1 MKNSI
6 FISLLFINI
15 SQAQL
20 SSIKIKDFIDQHN
33 SFEQNDAGEVNAIN
47 DKEINKLIRFFIQE
61 KFYGLVELTRS
72 IVWDSYETFIS
83 PTKRNKLSKY
93 IIQVKVKDVER
104 LKYLEVLYN
113 PHEKK
118 VDTNFEWDSRDEE
131 FNLLNEQALA
141 KKKIPNLFKLEISN
155 QDDIPNI
162 NEFILQHQ
170 GFIDEIERLNL
181 SEKEIVP
188 INAANINELI
198 RSFNNSNFTNLEY
211 TRNVIWNSY
220 NTFVSP
226 FDRYHFHT
234 FIAQVKVEGI
244 DRLKYLEVFYN
255 PVNDKITSDFK
266 WSDDKNEY
274 LRVN

>member
-83 PTKRNKLSKY
+83 PTKRNQLSKY

-141 KKKIPNLFKLEISN
+141 QKKIPNLFKLEISN

-181 SEKEIVP
+181 
-188 INAANINELI
+188 
-198 RSFNNSNFTNLEY
+198 R
-211 TRNVIWNSY
+211 
-220 NTFVSP
+220 FVKLQLKLKQWLMLL
-226 FDRYHFHT
+226 HF
-234 FIAQVKVEGI
+234 
-244 DRLKYLEVFYN
+244 Y
-255 PVNDKITSDFK
+255 
-266 WSDDKNEY
+266 
-274 LRVN
+274 

>member
-83 PTKRNKLSKY
+83 PTKRNQLSKY

-141 KKKIPNLFKLEISN
+141 QKKIPNLFKLEIW
-155 QDDIPNI
+155 
-162 NEFILQHQ
+162 LA
-170 GFIDEIERLNL
+170 
-181 SEKEIVP
+181 K
-188 INAANINELI
+188 
-198 RSFNNSNFTNLEY
+198 T
-211 TRNVIWNSY
+211 
-220 NTFVSP
+220 VS
-226 FDRYHFHT
+226 D
-234 FIAQVKVEGI
+234 
-244 DRLKYLEVFYN
+244 N
-255 PVNDKITSDFK
+255 
-266 WSDDKNEY
+266 
-274 LRVN
+274 

>member
-83 PTKRNKLSKY
+83 PTKRNQLSKY

-141 KKKIPNLFKLEISN
+141 QKKIPNLFKLEISN
-155 QDDIPNI
+155 QDEIPNI

>member
-83 PTKRNKLSKY
+83 PTKRNQLSKY

-141 KKKIPNLFKLEISN
+141 QRKIPNLFKLEISN

>member
-83 PTKRNKLSKY
+83 PTKRNQLSKY
-93 IIQVKVKDVER
+93 IIQVKVKDVAR

-141 KKKIPNLFKLEISN
+141 QKKIPNLFKLEISN

>member
-83 PTKRNKLSKY
+83 PTKRNQLSKY

-141 KKKIPNLFKLEISN
+141 QKKIPNLFKLEISN

>member
-47 DKEINKLIRFFIQE
+47 DKEINKLIIFFIQE

-83 PTKRNKLSKY
+83 PTKRNQLSKY

-141 KKKIPNLFKLEISN
+141 QKKIPNLFKLEISN

>member
-6 FISLLFINI
+6 FILLLFINI

-83 PTKRNKLSKY
+83 PTKRNQLSKY

-141 KKKIPNLFKLEISN
+141 QKKIPNLFKLEISN

>member
-83 PTKRNKLSKY
+83 PTKRNQLSKY

-131 FNLLNEQALA
+131 FNLLNEQVLA
-141 KKKIPNLFKLEISN
+141 QKKIPNLFKLEISN

>member
-6 FISLLFINI
+6 FISLLLINI

-83 PTKRNKLSKY
+83 PTKRNQLSKY

-141 KKKIPNLFKLEISN
+141 QKKIPNLFKLEISN

>member
-1 MKNSI
+1 
-6 FISLLFINI
+6 
-15 SQAQL
+15 
-20 SSIKIKDFIDQHN
+20 
-33 SFEQNDAGEVNAIN
+33 
-47 DKEINKLIRFFIQE
+47 
-61 KFYGLVELTRS
+61 LTRS

-83 PTKRNKLSKY
+83 PTKRNQLSKY

-141 KKKIPNLFKLEISN
+141 QKKIPNLFKLEISN

>member
-1 MKNSI
+1 MAKRNKDGSWI
-6 FISLLFINI
+6 GRPSKESKKFRDEWSGEAEKKRADAAIEAEKREKAITE
-15 SQAQL
+15 QL
-20 SSIKIKDFIDQHN
+20 K
-33 SFEQNDAGEVNAIN
+33 EQ
-47 DKEINKLIRFFIQE
+47 FQ
-61 KFYGLVELTRS
+61 
-72 IVWDSYETFIS
+72 
-83 PTKRNKLSKY
+83 TKRNQLSKY

-131 FNLLNEQALA
+131 FNLLNEQVLA
-141 KKKIPNLFKLEISN
+141 QKKIPNLFKLEISN